1 MECTLS
7 QERISVWSIQHSFLV
22 LIRCF
27 VPSVWTKTIKT
38 KARESERFHEPF
50 YHNARIIRDINIS
63 SSSRAYQLTTGYSRK
78 WLTRTVC
85 ETREGGIAL
94 NIGFRSRMVMW
105 LVIAV
110 LYRTQ
115 SVNPFSRISGML
127 SRALALVRPYG
138 LSTLCTRQRDR
149 SIFLNNG

>member
-94 NIGFRSRMVMW
+94 NIGFRVTHGYVASYSSTVSYT
-105 LVIAV
+105 VCQPI
-110 LYRTQ
+110 
-115 SVNPFSRISGML
+115 FSDIWY
-127 SRALALVRPYG
+127 A
-138 LSTLCTRQRDR
+138 Q
-149 SIFLNNG
+149 